1 LMASYNEK
9 TKEAERFVEAAG
21 LPLLRK
27 KDGTVV
33 GIFPV
38 DRVAWTQRF
47 ANKEK
52 AISEAIRK
60 MPGVKGKQLLVV
72 GTMDQTARKALEAK
86 GWKVEER
93 FGEKR
98 LREMVAKAM
107 SK

>member
-1 LMASYNEK
+1 
-9 TKEAERFVEAAG
+9 
-21 LPLLRK
+21 
-27 KDGTVV
+27 
-33 GIFPV
+33 
-38 DRVAWTQRF
+38 
-47 ANKEK
+47 
-52 AISEAIRK
+52 

>member
-1 LMASYNEK
+1 MTFITTDNKA
-9 TKEAERFVEAAG
+9 
-21 LPLLRK
+21 
-27 KDGTVV
+27 
-33 GIFPV
+33 
-38 DRVAWTQRF
+38 TQYRQTFKRF

-72 GTMDQTARKALEAK
+72 GTMDQTARKELEAK
-86 GWKVEER
+86 GWKIEER